1 LQTEMRYEYNSFK
14 LCALYT
20 KYA

>member
-1 LQTEMRYEYNSFK
+1 MK

-20 KYA
+20 KDNLINQSKDGV